1 MAEGSRQIR
10 LMTFRVGGDSFVLD
24 IMSIRQIIAWGGV
37 TRVPQ
42 APDFIEGIIVLRNEV
57 IPVVDLRARLRP
69 DLPPLDRIP
78 LILIVEGEA
87 GTIGFKVDEVRRI
100 ITVESD
106 SILPAPAIVR
116 GLRGELFIGVVPE
129 GEDVHL
135 LLDVET
141 VLSPDEKKELMSAEL
156 KPAETEL
163 PLED

>member
-1 MAEGSRQIR
+1 MTEGSRQIR

-69 DLPPLDRIP
+69 DLSPLDRIP

-106 SILPAPAIVR
+106 SILPAPPIIR

-141 VLSPDEKKELMSAEL
+141 VLTRDEKKELMSAEL
-156 KPAETEL
+156 TLEQAEKSPVE
-163 PLED
+163 